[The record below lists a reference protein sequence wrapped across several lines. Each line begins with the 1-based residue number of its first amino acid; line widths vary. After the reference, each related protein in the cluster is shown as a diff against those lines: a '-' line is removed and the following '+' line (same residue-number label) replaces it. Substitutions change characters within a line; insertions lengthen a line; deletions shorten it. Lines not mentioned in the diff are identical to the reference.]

1 MCDLVYAFDWGGAIW
16 HEMAFYTMAGGV
28 IGALAA
34 AVPGYIDFRSITD
47 ETTQRIGK
55 THMLLNL
62 TLVGIFIVDLVLR
75 WRNPASVTLPALLS
89 AVGILVLGVSG
100 WWGAELVYVRGM
112 GVEPQATKSSEP
124 RRRVV

>member
-1 MCDLVYAFDWGGAIW
+1 
-16 HEMAFYTMAGGV
+16 MAGGV

-75 WRNPASVTLPALLS
+75 WRNPASVPLPALLS
-89 AVGILVLGVSG
+89 AVGLLVVGVPGWLG
-100 WWGAELVYVRGM
+100 AAPAYVRGT
-112 GVEPQATKSSEP
+112 GVEPRGTKSSEP
-124 RRRVV
+124 LRRVA